1 MAAMARMLAD
11 CPCCGQAVWI
21 IVSTKLFELND
32 PTLREDPWGSQVL
45 VPAASAAESSSDGSE
60 GATGATAQAATA
72 TGKGEGGH
80 VPAVPGGG
88 GKRNSKG
95 GGHEHEQEHPRE
107 ATPPP
112 RRSSGSGPATD
123 LGQPEVDHKARH
135 VESHCI
141 ALPAGL
147 RGLLWS

>member
-1 MAAMARMLAD
+1 MSARCLSSGPPPNLLPWLSDRGAAVAAMARMLAD
-11 CPCCGQAVWI
+11 CPCCGQTVWI

-95 GGHEHEQEHPRE
+95 GGHEHEQEHPGE
-107 ATPPP
+107 ATPPKEEQRKRP
-112 RRSSGSGPATD
+112 RN
-123 LGQPEVDHKARH
+123 
-135 VESHCI
+135 
-141 ALPAGL
+141 
-147 RGLLWS
+147 